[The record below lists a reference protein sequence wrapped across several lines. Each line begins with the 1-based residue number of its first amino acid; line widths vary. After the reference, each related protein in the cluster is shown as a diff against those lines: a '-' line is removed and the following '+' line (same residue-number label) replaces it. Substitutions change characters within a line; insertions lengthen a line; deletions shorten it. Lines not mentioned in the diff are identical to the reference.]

1 MRVRIIYQLRMRARV
16 ALAVVVAE
24 LRYAASAMIYR
35 AGEWPAL
42 RPRRR
47 RP

>member
-1 MRVRIIYQLRMRARV
+1 MRGRIIYQLRMRARV
-16 ALAVVVAE
+16 ALAIVVAE
-24 LRYAASAMIYR
+24 LRYASSAMIYR
-35 AGEWPAL
+35 AGEWPAS